1 MFVIIFIICV
11 FSISQHRSHFG
22 SRYLLGCCNHAC
34 VFFAFEK
41 PSLLSAAAGSMVYIY
56 IEFATR
62 TQAGRQDVMSCE
74 YKNLEIQSLY
84 YFFVIDVLY
93 FVFWSFRCHQDKS
106 AGRQW
111 YKMCNRVLTDLN
123 HRCTL
128 RTAPEEFNLSANQH
142 EHDPTASE
150 FMRSYMSQSF
160 PGLRFVK
167 LIESEMSS
175 SVNRERRGV
184 LPVRREAVQQE
195 VIRTYHI
202 EELVSVGVWMHVPPF
217 FVQAFNFCVHFGA
230 YLFYKSIT
238 SGQFVFGVAW
248 KVGRSSV
255 CSSFTKA
262 LLLGD
267 SFTELAGRLGEF
279 GV

>member
-1 MFVIIFIICV
+1 M
-11 FSISQHRSHFG
+11 
-22 SRYLLGCCNHAC
+22 
-34 VFFAFEK
+34 
-41 PSLLSAAAGSMVYIY
+41 
-56 IEFATR
+56 
-62 TQAGRQDVMSCE
+62 
-74 YKNLEIQSLY
+74 
-84 YFFVIDVLY
+84 
-93 FVFWSFRCHQDKS
+93 
-106 AGRQW
+106 
-111 YKMCNRVLTDLN
+111 LTDLN

-142 EHDPTASE
+142 EQDPTASE
-150 FMRSYMSQSF
+150 FMRSYRTQSF

-167 LIESEMSS
+167 LIESEMNSHPQ
-175 SVNRERRGV
+175 RERRGV

-202 EELVSVGVWMHVPPF
+202 EELVSVCVCMHVPPF
-217 FVQAFNFCVHFGA
+217 LFGH
-230 YLFYKSIT
+230 ST
-238 SGQFVFGVAW
+238 SVCISVCTSFTKALLLDNSFSELA
-248 KVGRSSV
+248 GRWGGSSV